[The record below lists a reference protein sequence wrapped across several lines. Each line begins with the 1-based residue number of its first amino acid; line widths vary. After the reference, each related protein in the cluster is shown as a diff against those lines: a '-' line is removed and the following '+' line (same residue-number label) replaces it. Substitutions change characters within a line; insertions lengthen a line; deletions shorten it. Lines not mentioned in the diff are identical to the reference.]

1 MNKAKQA
8 AMQDWANAIDVS
20 VRAHLQPR
28 LDVQMEWDLR
38 RQVYLLTSRW
48 HITQSM
54 KDSVMSMFDVMSN
67 QDEDGNSLDEP
78 AFNPVMLSGE
88 TCASFDRYLEH
99 MERDAE
105 LWRAL
110 QAKRQNRWWR
120 RLWRKIDWWAHERFS
135 GS

>member
-1 MNKAKQA
+1 MR
-8 AMQDWANAIDVS
+8 DWETAIDVS

-28 LDVQMEWDLR
+28 LTVVMDWDL
-38 RQVYLLTSRW
+38 QYQAYLLTSRW
-48 HITQSM
+48 RITQSM
-54 KDSVMSMFDVMSN
+54 KESVLFMLQIMPKRD
-67 QDEDGNSLDEP
+67 DGGKVLDEP
-78 AFNPVMLSGE
+78 VLDPVALVGE
-88 TCASFDRYLEH
+88 TCAAFDRYIEH

-110 QAKRQNRWWR
+110 QARRQNRWWR